1 MSELNASIARWIA
14 STCKKCCGAPEVI
27 ESVERPKPVPRPDEV
42 LVETGGMA
50 VTMPVA
56 RQRLLLAVTADA
68 VGA

>member
-1 MSELNASIARWIA
+1 MNAWAARWIA
-14 STCKKCCGAPEVI
+14 SICKKCCGAPDVI
-27 ESVERPKPVPRPDEV
+27 ESVERPKPVPGPDEV

>member
-1 MSELNASIARWIA
+1 MNAWAARWIA
-14 STCKKCCGAPEVI
+14 STCKKCCGAPDVI
-27 ESVERPKPVPRPDEV
+27 EIVERPKLVPGPDEV